1 MISGISKQGTSLR
14 FFDGGAERH
23 KGEFSEF
30 EALFS
35 EGNADYGDAPEKS
48 GEEETDAESQSAE
61 YDPYHVQYGVFGKI
75 GFDFFPE
82 GPENYPRQF
91 ETLFPEG
98 NADYR
103 NAPEQ
108 S

>member
-1 MISGISKQGTSLR
+1 MFNEYRNGRKSR
-14 FFDGGAERH
+14 FFYGCAERH

-35 EGNADYGDAPEKS
+35 ERNTDYGDTPKQS
-48 GEEETDAESQSAE
+48 FQEETDAESQSAE

-75 GFDFFPE
+75 GFDLFSE
-82 GPENYPRQF
+82 GPENYPCQF
-91 ETLFPEG
+91 ETLFSEG
-98 NADYR
+98 DTDYR